1 MGLLKL
7 LTIDEYFCKTDRM
20 ICNMLGNN
28 ENSLLKKFVPV
39 VELLQSDDY
48 TLALCLAE
56 INGWSQDLL
65 DEMRLTFNI
74 LRVS

>member
-1 MGLLKL
+1 MRL

-20 ICNMLGNN
+20 ICNMMGNN
-28 ENSLLKKFVPV
+28 QNVLLKKFVPV
-39 VELLQSDDY
+39 IELLQSDDY

-56 INGWSQDLL
+56 IKGWSQDLL
-65 DEMRLTFNI
+65 DEIRLTFNV